1 MEWSAELEAKV
12 RGDEVHPA
20 LVSHLSKYRKLMPA
34 LALLFELADSV
45 AAAAPR
51 TDSCVSL
58 EHTAQAAEFCGYL
71 ETHANRIYSCVTTP
85 QMRATQALAEKIKKR
100 KVGANGFFTGRDV
113 YVKGWSGLDSPEAAR
128 LAAQA
133 TGHRGGQIGP
143 DRGVVDR
150 TAGHCDGAHPIELV
164 A

>member
-1 MEWSAELEAKV
+1 
-12 RGDEVHPA
+12 
-20 LVSHLSKYRKLMPA
+20 
-34 LALLFELADSV
+34 LFELADSV

-85 QMRATQALAEKIKKR
+85 QMRAAQVLAEKIKKR

-128 LAAQA
+128 LAAHILLDADWIREQTA
-133 TGHRGGQIGP
+133 EAGPLGGRPSTRYQVNPRVGK
-143 DRGVVDR
+143 
-150 TAGHCDGAHPIELV
+150 
-164 A
+164 